1 MARAPGLLPLTLTPG
16 MYRVIV
22 SGGGESSWRRIW
34 IHESQR
40 LILTPPD
47 PGSRRLGAGLATSGA
62 VIGGAGSVLTLYAM
76 MKALSCSFGSRP
88 EDEGNSGCPGRILIT
103 LGLGGMATG
112 LALGISG
119 IVLLVRHSRPR
130 VDFEPYRGNVAGPP
144 SLYLALGSGHSP
156 AGLSL
161 GASF

>member
-1 MARAPGLLPLTLTPG
+1 MSCLFLPGVPQARADVDKEGLSPDAMPVTLVSGQSGIEMSIRPDGEAGRVQTCKASCTLTLTPG
-16 MYRVIV
+16 MYRVTV

-88 EDEGNSGCPGRILIT
+88 EDEGNSGCPGRW
-103 LGLGGMATG
+103 
-112 LALGISG
+112 SG
-119 IVLLVRHSRPR
+119 S
-130 VDFEPYRGNVAGPP
+130 
-144 SLYLALGSGHSP
+144 
-156 AGLSL
+156 
-161 GASF
+161 